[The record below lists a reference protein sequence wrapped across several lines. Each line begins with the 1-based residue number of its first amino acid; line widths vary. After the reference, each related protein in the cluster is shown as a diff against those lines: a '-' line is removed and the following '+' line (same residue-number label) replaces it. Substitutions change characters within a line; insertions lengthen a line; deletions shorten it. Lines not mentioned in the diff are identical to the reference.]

1 MTTAQAAIEM
11 TGVGAMVK
19 LSGVDRRMV
28 QRIHSG
34 QIVPH
39 QATADKIAA
48 GRRAWL
54 RQRLER
60 KVEG

>member
-1 MTTAQAAIEM
+1 MTTAQAAINL
-11 TGVGAMVK
+11 TGVGAMVA
-19 LSGVDRRMV
+19 LSGVDRRLV
-28 QRIHSG
+28 QRIHAG
-34 QIVPH
+34 KIVPH

-54 RQRLER
+54 RQKLER